1 MAESGIDLDFNFEI
15 DYCLMDEDKY
25 DDVLP
30 AVKVSGPHS
39 DEVEFYELKSA
50 TQSIRPDS
58 IPTFKTVTP
67 TSRTHLKLQLQ
78 REQQQEMERLEAEKR
93 EAEALEMQRQQQQQ
107 QLIQQRQHHQQQQ
120 QQIYNLQQQQQ
131 QQQQHQQSSSPQLV
145 VNSNGGS
152 NRRFDHNSNSN
163 SFNSTPQSSPMT
175 LKVPIEVDV
184 PQQVLQVR
192 TVLENP
198 TRYHVIQKQKN
209 QVRQY
214 LSESFKQSEWSGQL
228 FQNKNSGTSA
238 SAGNLKLA
246 VANSTQD
253 RSSSYTGAGMASNN
267 NANESNHNSPR
278 HVRLTPTSTTP
289 NSSVSMMDDAITLSP
304 YSVGAS
310 SSNNNNNSVPYYS
323 GNMSANNGGGG
334 GEQQKTTTANKKPS
348 NGGNSISSLASRS
361 SPGNLVT
368 LMRNTNLLATT
379 ANGSAPSNVTSPL
392 HSTPMSPSLSSVAT
406 STSELPSFESD
417 VDLDFDDILHNMDS
431 RHLNDTLRMDDGGSS
446 FSSELNIKQEPNS
459 FSEVEAHALAKD
471 RQKKDNHNMIERRR
485 RFNINDRI
493 KELGTL
499 LPKTND
505 PYYEVVRDIRPNKG
519 TILKSSVDYIKC
531 LKHEISRLK
540 QNEYRHR
547 QTEVQNRRL
556 MNRIK
561 ELEMQAKSHG
571 LPLTDFSVTSVSAPT
586 TRTSFLKCPSPTSL
600 NHHSTPQ
607 INDATQQ
614 QQQQPMDTKP
624 LPTIESSKS
633 NLSINTNEEMME
645 DTKPVIQGDDPMFSS
660 SSSHNGGQLM
670 SASHSP
676 NLNNSSNNNN
686 QNNSSSMQMQ
696 CSVHSFNSNGNDCGH
711 EHAHNS
717 NHHLSIDDL
726 YVCGSAMPSPTS
738 GNNNGSMAYKSTTS
752 CCGDNAATIVVNS
765 SCCNLG
771 DGGCS
776 LGSNNCSSNNCDH
789 NHLHLNQHAHLHG
802 HQHALAHH
810 HHHQTSN
817 NSLLQCPPSPSN
829 GSSGS
834 SPNFGLLSMGDH
846 SHLHYHHHHHH
857 SDSYPTSPSSLQHGR
872 DPLLSSSHQH
882 ALDAQSH
889 LDTLDPTQ
897 HHHLHP
903 MRDDNDG
910 VDDVGHHHH
919 HHNSVDLSH
928 AIMGDQLSMVTS
940 GPSESL
946 LLSPDSLDI
955 DMP

>member
-1 MAESGIDLDFNFEI
+1 MAESGIDLDFDFEI
-15 DYCLMDEDKY
+15 DYSLMDEDRLE
-25 DDVLP
+25 DVLP

-67 TSRTHLKLQLQ
+67 TSRTQLKLQLQ
-78 REQQQEMERLEAEKR
+78 REQQQEMERLEAERR
-93 EAEALEMQRQQQQQ
+93 EAETQQLVQRQQ
-107 QLIQQRQHHQQQQ
+107 H
-120 QQIYNLQQQQQ
+120 QIYSL
-131 QQQQHQQSSSPQLV
+131 QQQQHQSSSPQIV
-145 VNSNGGS
+145 ANSNGSNGGT
-152 NRRFDHNSNSN
+152 NRRFDHHSNNNSYNST
-163 SFNSTPQSSPMT
+163 STPQSSPIT

-184 PQQVLQVR
+184 PQKVLQVR
-192 TVLENP
+192 TLLENP

-214 LSESFKQSEWSGQL
+214 LSESFKQSEWNGQL
-228 FQNKNSGTSA
+228 FQNKHSGTSS
-238 SAGNLKLA
+238 SAGNLKVA
-246 VANSTQD
+246 VANSAQQNLNTTD
-253 RSSSYTGAGMASNN
+253 RCSSYTGGMTSNN
-267 NANESNHNSPR
+267 NASESNNNSPR
-278 HVRLTPTSTTP
+278 QVRLTPTASTTP
-289 NSSVSMMDDAITLSP
+289 NSGVSMMDDAITLSP
-304 YSVGAS
+304 YSVGG
-310 SSNNNNNSVPYYS
+310 SSNNNSVSYYNNSMS
-323 GNMSANNGGGG
+323 GNGGGEG
-334 GEQQKTTTANKKPS
+334 QKTVVANKKS
-348 NGGNSISSLASRS
+348 NSAAASISVASRS
-361 SPGNLVT
+361 NPGNLVT

-379 ANGSAPSNVTSPL
+379 TNGSAPSNVTSPM

-417 VDLDFDDILHNMDS
+417 ADLDLDDILHMDS
-431 RHLNDTLRMDDGGSS
+431 SNLNDTLRMDDGGSGGGS
-446 FSSELNIKQEPNS
+446 NFSAELNIKQEPNS
-459 FSEVEAHALAKD
+459 FTEVEAHALAKD

-571 LPLTDFSVTSVSAPT
+571 LPLTDFSATSVSAPT
-586 TRTSFLKCPSPTSL
+586 PRTSFLKCPSPTSL
-600 NHHSTPQ
+600 NHHSTPL
-607 INDATQQ
+607 INEA
-614 QQQQPMDTKP
+614 QQQPMDSKP
-624 LPTIESSKS
+624 MPVIESNKS
-633 NLSINTNEEMME
+633 NHSINTNEEMME

-660 SSSHNGGQLM
+660 SSSHNGGGGGCQLM
-670 SASHSP
+670 SAPHSP
-676 NLNNSSNNNN
+676 NPQNNNNSSL
-686 QNNSSSMQMQ
+686 QMQ
-696 CSVHSFNSNGNDCGH
+696 CGLHGLTNGNDCG
-711 EHAHNS
+711 EHVHNS

-726 YVCGSAMPSPTS
+726 YVCASNINSSITYKTS
-738 GNNNGSMAYKSTTS
+738 DA
-752 CCGDNAATIVVNS
+752 CCGDTATTLVVNS
-765 SCCNLG
+765 SCCNLNG
-771 DGGCS
+771 S
-776 LGSNNCSSNNCDH
+776 SVGSNNCGH
-789 NHLHLNQHAHLHG
+789 NHMSLSG
-802 HQHALAHH
+802 HQLS
-810 HHHQTSN
+810 HHHQTN

-834 SPNFGLLSMGDH
+834 SPNFGLLSVGDH
-846 SHLHYHHHHHH
+846 GHLHYHHRCYPT

-882 ALDAQSH
+882 ALDAQNH

-897 HHHLHP
+897 HHHLHL
-903 MRDDNDG
+903 DDHS
-910 VDDVGHHHH
+910 HH
-919 HHNSVDLSH
+919 VDLSH
-928 AIMGDQLSMVTS
+928 AIMSDQLSMVTS
-940 GPSESL
+940 GPNESL